1 MFVYL
6 FNFVMFQPYYCT
18 AFYFSFLPRLAKG
31 YFKGKD
37 QLWHVSKVFLVKR
50 EFELRRYF
58 SALPEP

>member
-1 MFVYL
+1 
-6 FNFVMFQPYYCT
+6 MFQPYYCN
-18 AFYFSFLPRLAKG
+18 AFYFSFLPQLAKG
-31 YFKGKD
+31 YFTGKD

>member
-6 FNFVMFQPYYCT
+6 FNFVMFQPYYCNV
-18 AFYFSFLPRLAKG
+18 FYFSFLPQLAKG
-31 YFKGKD
+31 YFTGKD

-50 EFELRRYF
+50 EFELKRYF